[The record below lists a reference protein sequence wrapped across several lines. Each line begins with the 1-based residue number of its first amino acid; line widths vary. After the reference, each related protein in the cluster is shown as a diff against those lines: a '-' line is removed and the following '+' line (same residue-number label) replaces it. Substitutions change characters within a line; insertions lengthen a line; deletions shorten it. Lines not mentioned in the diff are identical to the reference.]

1 VDVLLLAAAPLP
13 AAGDGA
19 VALATPLALSVAA
32 DREFEAPAFV
42 EVSFARPL
50 DVADVAE
57 SSAIATVAISAPAAT
72 MVVRHCNV
80 KCVFIPKRIGGDTRA
95 GPQGPRLSVCR

>member
-13 AAGDGA
+13 AAGDGE
-19 VALATPLALSVAA
+19 VELATPLALSVAA

-50 DVADVAE
+50 DVAE